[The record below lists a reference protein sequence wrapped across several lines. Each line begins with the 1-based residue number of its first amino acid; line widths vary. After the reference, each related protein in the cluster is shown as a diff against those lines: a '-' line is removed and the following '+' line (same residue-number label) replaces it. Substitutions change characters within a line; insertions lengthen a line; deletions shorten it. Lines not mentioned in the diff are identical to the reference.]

1 MSKNTSLDIVKGAI
15 LLEHRGKALYDSVL
29 MMSKLEEVKN
39 LFQMLS
45 REEEKHIQIL
55 NKQYTRLIKGKDID
69 VSQIESLDQLGTDH
83 ILSEEIIDK
92 VYGAG
97 YEAAVISAAIEFEK
111 KAVKYYSENSEKAG
125 SESEKKIFSWLADWE
140 KKHLYMLASIDKEL
154 KEKIWYDNRFWPL
167 D

>member
-1 MSKNTSLDIVKGAI
+1 MSHHTSLDIVKGAI

-29 MMSKLEEVKN
+29 MMSKVKEVKN

-55 NKQYTRLIKGKDID
+55 NKQYSRLMKGKDID
-69 VSQIESLDQLGTDH
+69 VSQLEDVKHLGPDK

-111 KAVKYYSENSEKAG
+111 KAIKYYTENSEKTG
-125 SESEKKIFSWLADWE
+125 SESEKKIFDWLADWE
-140 KKHLYMLASIDKEL
+140 KKHLHMLALIDKEL
-154 KEKIWYDNRFWPL
+154 KEKIWYDNRFWPH
-167 D
+167 